1 MEIYFD
7 NKIAVVTGASWGIG
21 RRICEM
27 FLDDGAI
34 VYGCDIRPEGLDV
47 IEQKGART
55 KVIDLLDRGATQQW
69 VADIEKQ
76 CDRPIDILINNAGGF
91 ADAEPRFIEDVT
103 DHEWDTVMAI
113 NPTITFN
120 QSRAVVP
127 GMKRAG
133 RGRIINMSSG
143 AGIGASRTR
152 IHPYTAAK
160 HAVVGLTRQMAHEL
174 GQFGITV
181 NSVAPGFVIS
191 SPFTEADWAKYSPEA
206 QNAHVQGT
214 FMRRVG
220 KPDDIANTVMFLAS
234 DRAEWITGQVL
245 SVDGG
250 R

>member
-1 MEIYFD
+1 MDIRFD

-27 FLDDGAI
+27 FLDYGAI

-47 IEQKGART
+47 IEKRGARI
-55 KVIDLLDRGATQQW
+55 KVIDLLDRAKARDW
-69 VADIEKQ
+69 VAEIEKE
-76 CDRPIDILINNAGGF
+76 CGRPIDILVNNAGGF

-103 DHEWDTVMAI
+103 EHEWDTVLAI

-120 QSRAVVP
+120 LSRVVVP

-133 RGRIINMSSG
+133 HGRIINMSSG
-143 AGIGASRTR
+143 AGIAASRTR
-152 IHPYTAAK
+152 IHSYTAAK

-191 SPFTEADWAKYSPEA
+191 SPFTQADWEKYSPEA
-206 QNAHVQGT
+206 QKAHVQGT

-234 DRAEWITGQVL
+234 DQAEWITGQVL